1 MNQSLKERQTVRMF
15 SNPLVGGLLSAVL
28 FAALSPSA
36 TASTPSCPLY
46 CYHFDATNAAYGLD
60 FRNANAG
67 TGPHVLRRKCP
78 NPANPDMWVNA
89 FGSGA
94 LGSGDAF
101 WSKTSTSLWLQG
113 DAAGLGC
120 SAETGFTISFWI
132 YGPEKP
138 EAWSDFFGL
147 RVGDDELR
155 FEYTD
160 RLVDGKP
167 SFTLYH
173 GTSGCRVQLYS
184 GGSLDYLPYT
194 PQTWQHIC
202 VTWNFDVNAMDLFV
216 DGVKLAKI
224 KPSSGDAK
232 KNVLHDIYV
241 GGTVASNGDVRNYR
255 TSNTGVDEV
264 AVYGFSA
271 NADEIAWLG
280 WNRPGPIPRGRQM
293 LQCFRFD
300 AVDGD
305 SVVVENAGTGRS
317 RLSWKKPGVATPCQP
332 GAAATELGLMLDSQ
346 TTFCVLGDA
355 EEGLGCTT
363 NSGFT
368 LSFWIMP
375 PETQVSW
382 SDMLSL
388 RIGGQN
394 VRFEWHSAVRTFCWY
409 GGCEF
414 WNNTLPALA
423 ANEWSNVCL
432 VWNHALG
439 DCDVYVNG
447 TNVGRLF
454 LKALK
459 NEIVDWLY
467 VGTVCK
473 EENGGDRW
481 GAVPNAGIDEVA
493 LFNWSFAPDQVAW
506 LCENAPA
513 LPELAE
519 TNLVRTV
526 AGDGV
531 WGAASA
537 EWTVAGA
544 SRRTIWPATEDA
556 DVEAVVTVDGEA
568 ALSVD
573 ASVAARRVAFEKGA
587 GAETAALSLSCAD
600 GVEFAP
606 QRIAV
611 GDGVTL
617 AFAGGFSTTGVLE
630 LAANARIV
638 VDAHGLEEGG
648 AALTAGGFALPDGE
662 SDVLRYVSSADSRY
676 VPSLSEDGRRILL
689 SASDDLPVTA
699 TWTGAAGDGAWDNAA
714 NWDCRSAAGAALA
727 GALPC
732 EFTAVVVTDATGLNV
747 PAGAVRAYRSFS
759 VSGNASLTADC
770 DWRGVEC
777 VRLLD
782 GATLDVAGHSLRV
795 GRFAGGALGTAAVTD
810 SVGGGVLRV
819 DVPEGETLAN
829 DSVSFTG
836 RLKFVKDGGGT
847 YVAAKD
853 GQGNSGGM
861 EVAAGTVRCALAG
874 DESPLG
880 PSGATVRIDAGA
892 AFDACGTYGHHDLA
906 FVLNGGTLRNGK
918 SIYDAYRRK
927 MLGAVRLEADSFMA
941 MDESYGLSRQTSGAT
956 ALDLGGRALDVKV
969 EYGRTFYL
977 HDADVSEGALN
988 VTKGGYA
995 EFGTN
1000 SVRAQAAAL
1009 SIAAAIRAYAPVE
1022 VRDFVHPY
1030 PNPEY
1035 GVGQGVFSVG
1045 GTFTPSGKT
1054 HPNVRLLDGAAI
1066 DLSSKAG
1073 AWSARAVHAYTGTTN
1088 FLSVAENARA
1098 TVNLAGRADLREL
1111 SKSSSP
1117 YVVTWDGTEIPASA
1131 AFDVDEETARA
1142 RFFVRKDAVGL
1153 RLCYRSGTVFI
1164 VR

>member
-1 MNQSLKERQTVRMF
+1 MF
-15 SNPLVGGLLSAVL
+15 SNPSVGGLLTAVL

-36 TASTPSCPLY
+36 TASMPSRPLY
-46 CYHFDATNAAYGLD
+46 CYRFDATNATYGLD
-60 FRNANAG
+60 FRDSNEG
-67 TGPHVLRRKCP
+67 TGSHVLRRKCP
-78 NPANPDMWVNA
+78 NYDAADTWVNA

-94 LGSGDAF
+94 LGSDNAF

-120 SAETGFTISFWI
+120 SAETGFTISFWM
-132 YGPEKP
+132 YGPESP
-138 EAWSDFFGL
+138 MAWSDFFGL

-155 FEYTD
+155 FEYTN

-184 GGSLDYLPYT
+184 GGGLNYMPYE
-194 PQTWQHIC
+194 PQTWQHVC
-202 VTWNFDVNAMDLFV
+202 VVWNFDVNAMDLFV
-216 DGVKLAKI
+216 GGVKLAKI
-224 KPSSGDAK
+224 TLSSGDAK
-232 KNVLHDIYV
+232 KNILHDIYV
-241 GGTVASNGDVRNYR
+241 GGTVASNGDIRSYR

-271 NADEIAWLG
+271 NADEVAWLG
-280 WNRPGPIPRGRQM
+280 RNRPGPIPRGRQM

-300 AVDGD
+300 AVDGG

-317 RLSWKKPGVATPCQP
+317 RLSWKKTGSATPCQP
-332 GAAATELGLMLDSQ
+332 GALATERGLMLDDT

-355 EEGLGCTT
+355 DEGLGCTT

-368 LSFWIMP
+368 LSFWVKT
-375 PETQVSW
+375 PETPVAW

-394 VRFEWHSAVRTFCWY
+394 VRFEWHSSDRRFCWY

-414 WNNTLPALA
+414 WRNTLPVLA
-423 ANEWSNVCL
+423 ADEWSHVCL

-439 DCDVYVNG
+439 DCDVYVDG
-447 TNVGRLF
+447 TNVGRLL

-459 NEIVDWLY
+459 SEIVDWLY

-473 EENGGDRW
+473 DENDGDRW

-493 LFNWSFAPDQVAW
+493 LFNYSFSPEQVAW

-513 LPELAE
+513 LPELDE
-519 TNLVRTV
+519 TNLVRMV
-526 AGDGV
+526 AGDCV

-544 SRRTIWPATEDA
+544 SRRTIWPAAEDG
-556 DVEAVVTVDGEA
+556 DVESVVTVDGEA
-568 ALSVD
+568 SLSVD
-573 ASVAARRVAFEKGA
+573 APVAARRVAFEKGA
-587 GAETAALSLSCAD
+587 SVETAALALSCAD

-606 QRIAV
+606 CRIVV
-611 GDGVTL
+611 GDGVCL
-617 AFAGGFSTTGVLE
+617 AFAGGFSTTGVVE

-638 VDAHGLEEGG
+638 VEPHGLEGDG
-648 AALTAGGFALPDGE
+648 SALTSGGFVLPEGE
-662 SDVLRYVSSADSRY
+662 TDVLRYVSSADSRY
-676 VPSLSEDGRRILL
+676 VPSLSEDGRTIRLA
-689 SASDDLPVTA
+689 ASDGLPVTA

-714 NWDCRSAAGAALA
+714 NWDCRGAAGASLPD
-727 GALPC
+727 ALPC
-732 EFTAVVVTDATGLNV
+732 EFTAVLVTGATSLGV
-747 PAGAVRAYRSFS
+747 PAGAARAYRSFS

-770 DWRGVEC
+770 DWRGVDC
-777 VRLLD
+777 VRFLD

-795 GRFAGGALGTAAVTD
+795 GAFAGGTLGTAVVTD
-810 SVGGGVLRV
+810 TAGGGVLRV
-819 DVPEGETLAN
+819 DVSEGETLAN
-829 DSVSFTG
+829 DAVAFAG
-836 RLKFVKDGGGT
+836 QLKFVKEGGGT

-853 GQGNSGGM
+853 GQSNSGGM
-861 EVAAGTVRCALAG
+861 EVAAGEVRCALAG
-874 DESPLG
+874 EERPLG
-880 PSGATVRIDAGA
+880 QSGATVRIDAGA
-892 AFDACGTYGHHDLA
+892 SFDACGTYGHHDMVFL
-906 FVLNGGTLRNGK
+906 LNGGTLRNGK
-918 SIYDAYRRK
+918 SIHEAYRRK
-927 MLGAVRLEADSFMA
+927 MLGTVRLEADSFMA
-941 MDESYGLSRQTSGAT
+941 MDESYGLSRQSSGAT
-956 ALDLGGRALDVKV
+956 ALDLGGRSLDVKV

-977 HDADVSEGALN
+977 HDVDVSEGALN

-1000 SVRAQAAAL
+1000 SVRAQSATL

-1022 VRDFVHPY
+1022 ARDFVYPY

-1066 DLSSKAG
+1066 DLSSKTG
-1073 AWSARAVHAYTGTTN
+1073 AWSARAFHAYAGTTN

-1117 YVVTWDGTEIPASA
+1117 YAITWDGAEIPSTAT
-1131 AFDVDEETARA
+1131 FDVDEETARA
-1142 RFFVRKDAVGL
+1142 RFFVKKDAVGL

>member
-1 MNQSLKERQTVRMF
+1 MF
-15 SNPLVGGLLSAVL
+15 SNPFVGGLLAAATFAV
-28 FAALSPSA
+28 LSPSA
-36 TASTPSCPLY
+36 TASMPSRPLY
-46 CYHFDATNAAYGLD
+46 CYHFDATNSAYGLD
-60 FRNANAG
+60 FRDANAG
-67 TGPHVLRRKCP
+67 TGPHALRRKCP
-78 NPANPDMWVNA
+78 NPANPDTWVNA

-94 LGSGDAF
+94 LGSDNAF

-132 YGPEKP
+132 CGPENP
-138 EAWSDFFGL
+138 EAWSDFFGI
-147 RVGDDELR
+147 RIGDDELR

-173 GTSGCRVQLYS
+173 GTGGCRVELYS
-184 GGSLDYLPYT
+184 EAKFAYLPYE

-202 VTWNFDVNAMDLFV
+202 VTWNFDIKAMDLFV

-224 KPSSGDAK
+224 KPTSDAAK
-232 KNVLHDIYV
+232 KNVLYDVYV
-241 GGTVASNGDVRNYR
+241 GGTVVSNGDVRNYR
-255 TSNTGVDEV
+255 TSDTGVDEV

-271 NADEIAWLG
+271 SADEIAWLG
-280 WNRPGPIPRGRQM
+280 RNRPGAISRGREM

-300 AVDGD
+300 AVDGN

-317 RLSWKKPGVATPCQP
+317 RFSWKKTGVATPCQP
-332 GAAATELGLMLDSQ
+332 GAAATDRGLMLDSQ

-368 LSFWIMP
+368 FSFWIKP
-375 PETQVSW
+375 PETQVAW

-414 WNNTLPALA
+414 WKNTLPALA
-423 ANEWSNVCL
+423 ANEWSHVCL

-447 TNVGRLF
+447 TKIGRLY
-454 LKALK
+454 LKTPK
-459 NEIVDWLY
+459 SEIVDWLY
-467 VGTVCK
+467 VGAVCK
-473 EENGGDRW
+473 DENGNDRGW
-481 GAVPNAGIDEVA
+481 SPNAGIDEVA
-493 LFNWSFAPDQVAW
+493 LFNWSFAPEQVAW

-513 LPELAE
+513 LPAFAE
-519 TNLVRTV
+519 TGLARTATG
-526 AGDGV
+526 AGAWD
-531 WGAASA
+531 AASA

-544 SRRTIWPATEDA
+544 SRKTIWPTGEDA

-573 ASVAARRVAFEKGA
+573 SPVAARSVAFQKGS
-587 GAETAALSLSCAD
+587 GAEAAELALSCAD

-606 QRIAV
+606 QRIVV
-611 GDGVTL
+611 GDGVAL
-617 AFAGGFSTTGVLE
+617 AFAGGFSTTGVVE

-638 VDAHGLEEGG
+638 VDARGSEGEG
-648 AALTAGGFALPDGE
+648 AALTVGGFVLPDGE
-662 SDVLRYVSSADSRY
+662 SDVMRFVSSADSRY
-676 VPSLSEDGRRILL
+676 VPSLSEDGLTILL
-689 SASDDLPVTA
+689 AASDDLPVTA

-714 NWDCRSAAGAALA
+714 NWDCRGAAGASLPD
-727 GALPC
+727 ALPC
-732 EFTAVVVTDATGLNV
+732 EFTAVLVTGATGLDV
-747 PAGAVRAYRSFS
+747 PEGAARAFKTFS

-777 VRLLD
+777 VRFLD

-795 GRFAGGALGTAAVTD
+795 AAFTGGALGTAAVTD
-810 SVGGGVLRV
+810 SMGGGVLRV
-819 DVPEGETLAN
+819 EVPEGETLAN
-829 DSVSFTG
+829 GAVSFTG
-836 RLKFVKDGGGT
+836 QLKFVKEGGGT
-847 YVAAKD
+847 YVAVKD
-853 GQGNSGGM
+853 GQTHSGGT
-861 EVAAGTVRCALAG
+861 EVVAGTVRCALAG
-874 DESPLG
+874 DERPLG
-880 PSGATVRIDAGA
+880 ASGATVRIGPGA
-892 AFDACGTYGHHDLA
+892 TFDACGTHGHSDMA
-906 FVLNGGTLRNGK
+906 FVLSGGTLRNGK

-927 MLGAVRLEADSFMA
+927 MLGTVRLEADSFMA
-941 MDESYGLSRQTSGAT
+941 IDESYGLSRQSAGAT
-956 ALDLGGRALDVKV
+956 TLDLGGRALGVKV
-969 EYGRTFYL
+969 EYGRSFYL
-977 HDADVSEGALN
+977 HNADVSEGALN
-988 VTKGGYA
+988 VTKGGYV

-1000 SVRAQAAAL
+1000 SVRAQSATL
-1009 SIAAAIRAYAPVE
+1009 SIRAAIKAYAPVE
-1022 VRDFVHPY
+1022 VSDFVY
-1030 PNPEY
+1030 SYSEPEY

-1054 HPNVRLLDGAAI
+1054 HPNVRLLDGAEI
-1066 DLSSKAG
+1066 DLSSKTG
-1073 AWSARAVHAYTGTTN
+1073 AWSARAVHAYSSTTN

-1111 SKSSSP
+1111 SRSSSP
-1117 YVVTWDGTEIPASA
+1117 YAITWDGAEIPSSA
-1131 AFDVDEETARA
+1131 TFDVDEETARA
-1142 RFFVRKDAVGL
+1142 RFFVKKDAVGL